1 LRRALAISLTLWPAM
16 RWRMIRSSFISGSIP
31 RAATPAVKRALCASC
46 ANRGRDPSVIA
57 DARHRLDNRI
67 GIVDGENLRPLVG
80 EQNRGGAALALA
92 GTDARSRA
100 DHCNFAFHASR
111 HEPFLS
117 AGGALIRSNG
127 KRNLQ

>member
-1 LRRALAISLTLWPAM
+1 M
-16 RWRMIRSSFISGSIP
+16 
-31 RAATPAVKRALCASC
+31 PAVKRALCASC
-46 ANRGRDPSVIA
+46 ASRGRDLSVIA
-57 DARHRLDNRI
+57 DARHRLDHRI
-67 GIVDGENLRPLVG
+67 GIVVDGENLRPLAG
-80 EQNRGGAALALA
+80 EQNRGGAAVALA

-100 DHCNFAFHASR
+100 DHCSFAFHASR